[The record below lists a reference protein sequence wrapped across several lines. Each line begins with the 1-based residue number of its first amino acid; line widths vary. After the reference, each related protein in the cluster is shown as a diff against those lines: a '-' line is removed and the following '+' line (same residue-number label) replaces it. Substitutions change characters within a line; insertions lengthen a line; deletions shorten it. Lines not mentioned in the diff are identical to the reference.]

1 MGLDMYANSVK
12 KGTKLEGDFGFSLEG
27 TDGVEIK
34 YWRKFNNL
42 HGWMEELY
50 KSKGGV
56 EEFNCINLK
65 LTLEDLV
72 RLKPEAPDLKPTMG
86 FFFGSQ
92 NAMEPEDID
101 DVIAFCNKAIKEIK
115 EGNTIVYSA
124 WY

>member
-1 MGLDMYANSVK
+1 MGLDMYANRVE
-12 KGTKLEGDFGFSLEG
+12 KGIELEGDFGFSLEG
-27 TDGVEIK
+27 TDAVEIK

-50 KSKGGV
+50 HNKGGLD
-56 EEFNCINLK
+56 EFNCVNLK
-65 LTLEDLV
+65 LTLEDLEQ
-72 RLKPEAPDLKPTMG
+72 LKLEASELKPTTG

-92 NAMEPEDID
+92 NAMEPEDVE
-101 DVIAFCNKAIKEIK
+101 DVVTFCDLAINEIK